1 MGDPVPSTINCDPAE
16 FLKCLFVAKMFL
28 RDHILTEITELVNKR
43 DGILQD
49 LGSHVRVVL
58 STADAYAKF
67 LAKHSRTSGARILR
81 EKTVDVAILDEAQ
94 AYELDQVM
102 ACIAAPGPGDN
113 KVKTVGPES
122 SDHLPLSQMD
132 PGAMDQR

>member
-1 MGDPVPSTINCDPAE
+1 
-16 FLKCLFVAKMFL
+16 
-28 RDHILTEITELVNKR
+28 LTEITELVNKP

-113 KVKTVGPES
+113 KVKTVAFAGDPNQVIIS
-122 SDHLPLSQMD
+122 HFPRWTRAPWISDETP
-132 PGAMDQR
+132 